1 MQNRVRRTGW
11 EVLMV
16 KAHTRWKDG
25 VWRDSSSWLCS
36 GNASSTPDVPA
47 KVSLLRYHLHFS
59 LHDLRL
65 IKHLPYSGSSQVS
78 NSFCF
83 RLFSLLFSCAL
94 PWSSVSLYLHLESIQ
109 ASLWNPACMM
119 SSSPLSGTRYQPHI
133 QVCALMPVPEVL
145 EFNDCFV
152 ITAMMHLKTDI
163 RTGYWKLWWTIRRTV
178 KNAQMSGNR
187 CEFWAFLYIK
197 LM

>member
-25 VWRDSSSWLCS
+25 VWSDSSSWLCS

-83 RLFSLLFSCAL
+83 RLFCLLFSCAL

-133 QVCALMPVPEVL
+133 RVCALMPIPLSLMKVYSPQQWCTWRWTHEQVTGST
-145 EFNDCFV
+145 DGQYG
-152 ITAMMHLKTDI
+152 AQWKMHRWAEIDVSFELF
-163 RTGYWKLWWTIRRTV
+163 Y
-178 KNAQMSGNR
+178 MSN
-187 CEFWAFLYIK
+187 
-197 LM
+197 